1 MKKKITLI
9 IIITLFSL
17 PLLSQGYHSRGKNA
31 YVYRNYEKAREHFL
45 KDIEISD
52 RGDSYYFL
60 GEIEKIEKNYDKA
73 MEYFRSAVTK
83 KMTKKYMV
91 NAYWNLIIFSEEK
104 NDLNSMV
111 AYCKEL
117 WQKTG
122 DPSAKNKIN
131 SIINRLLW
139 TNNQDAIGKYES
151 AIEMQKKKNSSEA
164 DKLFRE
170 AISLD
175 RNFLAPR
182 FELGMNAY
190 KNRNETEALYHLGE
204 IAAKIP
210 FYYDIQL
217 IVGDINFK
225 NRNYRTAAYNFSNAV
240 DFGFMGKSQLYDT
253 LIKRGTCYFHLSELD
268 RAEEDIKNA
277 VDSIN
282 LRKNIDPVLVLS
294 AIYIRKNDFD
304 NALKTLS
311 RAESVSRDNPF
322 VLFQT
327 GSILYRNKDWK
338 YVSYFDR
345 LYETVDKKDA
355 DVVNSYAKAFT
366 ILMNAHY
373 EKKNYSKSLLIADTL
388 NNHKKDYNAML
399 IAAKSNYYLGNID
412 NAVEIF
418 ESISLNNDDRLI
430 LSSAYARRGEKKK
443 AELILKNLLYYPD
456 LKEKALKDRYLK
468 PIINSIETQKESGNS
483 GSTIKETEA
492 GGTAR

>member
-1 MKKKITLI
+1 MKKKIILILI
-9 IIITLFSL
+9 IILFSI
-17 PLLSQGYHSRGKNA
+17 PLFSQGYHSRGRNA
-31 YVYRNYEKAREHFL
+31 YVYRNYEKARELFL
-45 KDIEISD
+45 KDIEISE

-73 MEYFRSAVTK
+73 TEYFKSAVTK

-104 NDLNSMV
+104 NDLNSTV
-111 AYCKEL
+111 IYCKEL

-122 DPSAKNKIN
+122 DSSAKNKIN
-131 SIINRLLW
+131 SIINKLLW
-139 TNNQDAIGKYES
+139 TNNQDAIEKYNA

-164 DKLFRE
+164 EKLFKE

-190 KNRNETEALYHLGE
+190 KNRNENEALYHLGE
-204 IAAKIP
+204 IAGKIP

-225 NRNYRTAAYNFSNAV
+225 NRNYRTAASNFSNAI

-253 LIKRGTCYFHLSELD
+253 LIKRGTCYFHLSDLD
-268 RAEEDIKNA
+268 RAEEDIKDA
-277 VDSIN
+277 VSSVN
-282 LRKNIDPVLVLS
+282 LHKNLDPVLVLS
-294 AIYIRKNDFD
+294 AIYIKKNDFD
-304 NALKTLS
+304 NALKTLA

-322 VLFQT
+322 ILFQT
-327 GSILYRNKDWK
+327 GSIHYRNKDWK

-345 LYETVDKKDA
+345 LYDTVDKDDA
-355 DVVNSYAKAFT
+355 DVINTYSKAFT

-388 NNHKKDYNAML
+388 NKYKKDYNAML
-399 IAAKSNYYLGNID
+399 IAARSNYYLGNID
-412 NAVEIF
+412 KAVEIF
-418 ESISLNNDDRLI
+418 ESISLNNDDRLL
-430 LSSAYARRGEKKK
+430 LSSAYARRGDKEK
-443 AELILKNLLYYPD
+443 AALTIKNLLYYPE
-456 LKEKALKDRYLK
+456 LKERALKDKYLK
-468 PIINSIETQKESGNS
+468 PIINALETQKESGITDSVNTNS
-483 GSTIKETEA
+483 ETEK
-492 GGTAR
+492 TDR